1 MLLAELLPVEL
12 PLVEFPF
19 VELLVAV
26 LLIGSWTTVPDSL
39 LLTVA
44 PAIWVALLIVLLGVD
59 TVDGVADD
67 EVLLLVLFNS

>member
-12 PLVEFPF
+12 PLC
-19 VELLVAV
+19 
-26 LLIGSWTTVPDSL
+26 SWTTVPDSL